1 MLIDMGKKH
10 RDRKKKAR
18 EKRVKKKL
26 ADRRDKI
33 REEARVEKFLDKLR
47 YDQRER
53 GITIRNKDK
62 DKGE

>member
-1 MLIDMGKKH
+1 MGKKQK
-10 RDRKKKAR
+10 DRKKKAR

-26 ADRRDKI
+26 TNRKAKI
-33 REEARVEKFLDKLR
+33 REEAGVEKFLDKMR